1 LVIVG
6 ASFEPFTVS
15 SLQLLIARKSV
26 MDCPARPG
34 RPGRYG
40 RSAFASRAA
49 GFNQWSYGI
58 PFSGGSSGIAA
69 VANTHRSVAA
79 VLEALLAIG

>member
-1 LVIVG
+1 MVG
-6 ASFEPFTVS
+6 AT
-15 SLQLLIARKSV
+15 
-26 MDCPARPG
+26 
-34 RPGRYG
+34 
-40 RSAFASRAA
+40 FASRAA